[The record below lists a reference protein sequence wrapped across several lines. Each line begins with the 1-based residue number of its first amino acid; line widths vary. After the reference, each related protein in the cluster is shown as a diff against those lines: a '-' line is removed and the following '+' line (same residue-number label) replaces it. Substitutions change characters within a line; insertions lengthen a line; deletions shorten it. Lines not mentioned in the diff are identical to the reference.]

1 MRGTCGYSRLVD
13 TILGLLGLFLFV
25 VVITSL
31 AAGVTWLVV
40 RLFPPQDKKPQPE
53 SS

>member
-1 MRGTCGYSRLVD
+1 MD

-40 RLFPPQDKKPQPE
+40 RLFPPQDKKPTPQTE
-53 SS
+53 NS

>member
-1 MRGTCGYSRLVD
+1 MDSV
-13 TILGLLGLFLFV
+13 LGLIGLIVFV
-25 VVITSL
+25 VAVISL

-40 RLFPPQDKKPQPE
+40 KLFPQQEKKPPQPE

>member
-1 MRGTCGYSRLVD
+1 MD
-13 TILGLLGLFLFV
+13 TILGLLGLVVFV

-40 RLFPPQDKKPQPE
+40 KLFPPQAEKPKPQPE

>member
-1 MRGTCGYSRLVD
+1 MSTV
-13 TILGLLGLFLFV
+13 LGLLGLFLFV

-40 RLFPPQDKKPQPE
+40 KLFPQHDKKPQPE

>member
-1 MRGTCGYSRLVD
+1 MD

-31 AAGVTWLVV
+31 AAGVTLLVV

>member
-1 MRGTCGYSRLVD
+1 MD
-13 TILGLLGLFLFV
+13 TVLGLIGLIFFV
-25 VVITSL
+25 VAVISL

-40 RLFPPQDKKPQPE
+40 KLFPQQEKKPQPE

>member
-1 MRGTCGYSRLVD
+1 MD

-40 RLFPPQDKKPQPE
+40 KIFPQQDKKPQPE